1 MTIKAFK
8 HLPDETEGYSDKL
21 QVSRAQCETVVLPGV
36 GGYQKLKNKQAVYK
50 DFLHSTKL

>member
-8 HLPDETEGYSDKL
+8 RLPDETEGYSDKL

-36 GGYQKLKNKQAVYK
+36 GGYQKVKNKQAVYK
-50 DFLHSTKL
+50 DFLHLTKL